1 MLWLVWKEVLYF
13 IQIQLSP
20 HLLIGMA
27 GVPHTKKLQSR
38 MILQALKMYQEDID
52 DDRTQSVK
60 PDHTYLTK
68 NIEIGK
74 LKTNLKSTSIDKM
87 KGL

>member
-1 MLWLVWKEVLYF
+1 
-13 IQIQLSP
+13 
-20 HLLIGMA
+20 
-27 GVPHTKKLQSR
+27 